1 MCPLINL
8 LWPKIKKTFDE
19 SAVFCAN
26 PSDIMAEKNEVAE
39 YLIFPKPYGV
49 FPMTYRILL
58 WRYVIFP
65 KQE

>member
-26 PSDIMAEKNEVAE
+26 PSDIMAEKNEVAV
-39 YLIFPKPYGV
+39 YLIFSEALR
-49 FPMTYRILL
+49 RIS
-58 WRYVIFP
+58 YDI
-65 KQE
+65 